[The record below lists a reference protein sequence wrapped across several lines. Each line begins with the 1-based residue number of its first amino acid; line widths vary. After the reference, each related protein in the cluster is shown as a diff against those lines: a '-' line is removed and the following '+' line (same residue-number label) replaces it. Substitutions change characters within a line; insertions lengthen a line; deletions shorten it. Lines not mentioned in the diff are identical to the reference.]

1 MFGLVA
7 IYVDIF
13 IRFTNI
19 RKIFDT
25 TKQTHVYYF
34 FLKIFALFAAVSIC
48 IYSTGTL
55 GQRKQFK

>member
-1 MFGLVA
+1 MFGLVG

-19 RKIFDT
+19 QKIFET
-25 TKQTHVYYF
+25 TKQNHVYYF
-34 FLKIFALFAAVSIC
+34 FLKIFAFSRAVSIC
-48 IYSTGTL
+48 IYGTGTL